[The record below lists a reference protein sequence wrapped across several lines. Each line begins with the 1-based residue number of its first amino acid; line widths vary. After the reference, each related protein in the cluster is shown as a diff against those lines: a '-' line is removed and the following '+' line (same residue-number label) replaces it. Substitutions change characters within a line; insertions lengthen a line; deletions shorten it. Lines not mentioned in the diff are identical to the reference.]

1 MKISL
6 ILLEVS
12 AIRKLK
18 YLSQK
23 NSITLNHNIPLAE
36 KLRPKTLDDVLGQEH
51 LTGEK
56 GTIRKMIE
64 NNTLNSLILWGPPG
78 TGKTTLA
85 EIISE
90 KSGRKFYKLSAVSS
104 GVKDVRDVIDDAK
117 KQNLFSGKSPI
128 LFIDEIHRFNKSQ
141 QDSLLHAV
149 EKGWI
154 VLIGATTENPSFEVV
169 SALLSRSQ
177 VYILKALSYDKL
189 EELIDIASER
199 YNKDEGTDFKIIEKE
214 AFIQYSGGDGR
225 KLINAVELVLNQYK
239 NSDIREIT
247 SANVLEVLQ
256 ETMALYDKNGEQ
268 HYDIISAFIKS
279 MRGGDPNGAV
289 YWLARMIAG
298 GEDIKFIA
306 RRMLILAAEDI
317 GLANPNALVMANNC
331 FQAVNVIGNPESRII
346 LSETAVYLAVS
357 PKSNSTYMAINE
369 ALALVKQT
377 GNLPVP
383 LHLRNAPTKLMK
395 DLDYG
400 KEYKYAHSY
409 EGNFVEQD
417 FLPEE
422 IKNAK
427 LYQPGKNSTE
437 KKIYEE
443 LKKKWGN
450 KY

>member
-1 MKISL
+1 M
-6 ILLEVS
+6 
-12 AIRKLK
+12 
-18 YLSQK
+18 
-23 NSITLNHNIPLAE
+23 NHNTPLAE
-36 KLRPKTLDDVLGQEH
+36 RLRPKTLDEVLGQEH

-56 GTIRKMIE
+56 GTIRKMLE
-64 NNTLNSLILWGPPG
+64 NDALNSLILWGPPG

-90 KSGRKFYKLSAVSS
+90 KSGRKFFKLSAVSS
-104 GVKDVRDVIDDAK
+104 GVKDVRDVIEDAK

-149 EKGWI
+149 EKGWV

-177 VYILKALSYDKL
+177 VYILKALSHEKL

-199 YNKDEGTDFKIIEKE
+199 FNKDERTDFKIKEKE

-225 KLINAVELVLNQYK
+225 KLINSVELVLNQFK
-239 NSDIREIT
+239 NSDNKEI
-247 SANVLEVLQ
+247 SNDDVMSVLQ

-279 MRGGDPNGAV
+279 MRGSDPNGAV

-306 RRMLILAAEDI
+306 RRMLILASEDI
-317 GLANPNALVMANNC
+317 GLANPNALVIANSC
-331 FQAVNVIGNPESRII
+331 FQAINVIGNPEARIL
-346 LSETAVYLAVS
+346 LSETAIYLAVS
-357 PKSNSTYMAINE
+357 PKSNSAYAAINE
-369 ALALVKQT
+369 ALAFVKKT

-400 KEYKYAHSY
+400 KEYKYAHSF
-409 EGNFVEQD
+409 EGNFVDQD
-417 FLPEE
+417 FLPQE
-422 IKNAK
+422 INDAKFYEPGNNA
-427 LYQPGKNSTE
+427 TE
-437 KKIYEE
+437 KKIYDE
-443 LKKKWGN
+443 LKKKWNN

>member
-1 MKISL
+1 L
-6 ILLEVS
+6 
-12 AIRKLK
+12 
-18 YLSQK
+18 
-23 NSITLNHNIPLAE
+23 NSNSPLAE
-36 KLRPKTLDDVLGQEH
+36 KLRPKTLDQVLGQEH
-51 LTGEK
+51 LTGEN
-56 GTIRKMIE
+56 GPIRKMLE
-64 NNTLNSLILWGPPG
+64 NDTLNSLIFWGPPG

-90 KSGRKFYKLSAVSS
+90 TSGRKFYKLSAVSS
-104 GVKDVRDVIDDAK
+104 GVKDVRDVITEAK

-149 EKGWI
+149 EKGWV
-154 VLIGATTENPSFEVV
+154 VLMGATTENPSFEVV

-177 VYILKALSYDKL
+177 VYVLKALPYEKL
-189 EELIDIASER
+189 EELIEISLNQ
-199 YNKDEGTDFKIIEKE
+199 YNQEANTNFSIKDHE
-214 AFIQYSGGDGR
+214 ALIQYSGGDAR
-225 KLINAVELVLNQYK
+225 KLINAVENVLNQFK
-239 NSDIREIT
+239 NSDKKEID
-247 SANVLEVLQ
+247 NQDVLSVLQ

-279 MRGGDPNGAV
+279 MRGSDPNATV
-289 YWLARMIAG
+289 YWLARMLVG

-306 RRMLILAAEDI
+306 RRMVILAAEDI
-317 GLANPNALVMANNC
+317 GLANPNALIMANNC
-331 FQAVNVIGNPESRII
+331 FQAINVIGNPEARII

-357 PKSNSTYMAINE
+357 PKSNSTYVAIND
-369 ALALVKQT
+369 AIAHVKKT

-400 KEYKYAHSY
+400 KNYGYAHSH
-409 EGNFVEQD
+409 EGNFVDLE

-422 IKNAK
+422 IKGNQF
-427 LYQPGKNSTE
+427 YVPGKNSTE
-437 KKIYEE
+437 NKIAEQ
-443 LKKKWGN
+443 LKKKWKD

>member
-1 MKISL
+1 M
-6 ILLEVS
+6 
-12 AIRKLK
+12 
-18 YLSQK
+18 
-23 NSITLNHNIPLAE
+23 PLAE
-36 KLRPKTLDDVLGQEH
+36 QLRPKTLDEVLGQEH
-51 LTGEK
+51 LTGK
-56 GTIRKMIE
+56 TGTIRKMLE
-64 NNTLNSLILWGPPG
+64 NDSLNSLIFWGPPG

-90 KSGRKFYKLSAVSS
+90 NSGRKFFKLSAVSS
-104 GVKDVRDVIDDAK
+104 GVKDVRDVIEESK
-117 KQNLFSGKSPI
+117 KHNLFSGKSPI

-177 VYILKALSYDKL
+177 VYVLKSLSYEKL
-189 EELIDIASER
+189 EELAEIALAKFNE
-199 YNKDEGTDFKIIEKE
+199 NEKTDFRLKDKA
-214 AFIQYSGGDGR
+214 AFIQYSGGDAR
-225 KLINAVELVLNQYK
+225 KLINSVELVLNQFK
-239 NSDIREIT
+239 NSKKKEI
-247 SANVLEVLQ
+247 SNEDVMSVLQ
-256 ETMALYDKNGEQ
+256 ETLALYDKNGEQ

-279 MRGGDPNGAV
+279 MRGSDPNAAV
-289 YWLARMIAG
+289 YWLARMLAG

-317 GLANPNALVMANNC
+317 GLANPNALIIANNC
-331 FQAVNVIGNPESRII
+331 FQAINVIGNPEARII

-357 PKSNSTYMAINE
+357 PKSNSTYTAINE
-369 ALALVKQT
+369 AMAFVKRT

-395 DLDYG
+395 DMDYG
-400 KEYKYAHSY
+400 KDYQYAHSH
-409 EGNFVEQD
+409 EGNFVDLE

-422 IKNAK
+422 IRGQKF
-427 LYQPGKNSTE
+427 YDPGNNSTE
-437 KKIYEE
+437 KKIREE
-443 LKKKWGN
+443 LEKKWKG

>member
-1 MKISL
+1 MN
-6 ILLEVS
+6 
-12 AIRKLK
+12 
-18 YLSQK
+18 Q
-23 NSITLNHNIPLAE
+23 NIPLAE
-36 KLRPKTLDDVLGQEH
+36 KLRPKNLSEVLGQEH

-64 NNTLNSLILWGPPG
+64 NDTLNSLIFWGPPG

-90 KSGRKFYKLSAVSS
+90 QSGRKFYKLSAVSS

-117 KQNLFSGKSPI
+117 KQNLFSGKPPI

-177 VYILKALSYDKL
+177 VYVLKALSYEKL
-189 EELIDIASER
+189 EELVDIASAR
-199 YNKDEGTDFKIIEKE
+199 YNKEEGTDFKILEKE
-214 AFIQYSGGDGR
+214 AFIQYSGGDAR
-225 KLINAVELVLNQYK
+225 KLINSVELVLNQYK
-239 NSDIREIT
+239 NSKVEEIIN
-247 SANVLEVLQ
+247 ADVLEVLQ

-279 MRGGDPNGAV
+279 MRGSDPNGAV

-306 RRMLILAAEDI
+306 RRMLILAAEDV
-317 GLANPNALVMANNC
+317 GLANPNALVIANNC
-331 FQAVNVIGNPESRII
+331 FQAVNVIGNPEARII

-357 PKSNSTYMAINE
+357 PKSNSAYMAIND

-409 EGNFVEQD
+409 EGNFVDQD

-422 IKNAK
+422 IKNIK
-427 LYQPGKNSTE
+427 LYEPGNNSTE

-443 LKKKWGN
+443 LKKKWN
-450 KY
+450 HKY

>member
-1 MKISL
+1 MN
-6 ILLEVS
+6 
-12 AIRKLK
+12 
-18 YLSQK
+18 Q
-23 NSITLNHNIPLAE
+23 NIPLAE
-36 KLRPKTLDDVLGQEH
+36 KLRPKTLTDVLGQEH

-64 NNTLNSLILWGPPG
+64 NNTLNSLIFWGPPG

-90 KSGRKFYKLSAVSS
+90 QSGRKFYKLSAVSS
-104 GVKDVRDVIDDAK
+104 GVKDVRDVIEDAK

-177 VYILKALSYDKL
+177 VYVLKALSYEKL

-199 YNKDEGTDFKIIEKE
+199 YNKDEGTQFKILEKE
-214 AFIQYSGGDGR
+214 AFIQYSGGDAR
-225 KLINAVELVLNQYK
+225 KLINSVELVLNQYK
-239 NSDIREIT
+239 NSDTVEIIN
-247 SANVLEVLQ
+247 SDVLEVLQ

-279 MRGGDPNGAV
+279 MRGSDPNGAV

-331 FQAVNVIGNPESRII
+331 FQAVNVIGNPEARII

-357 PKSNSTYMAINE
+357 PKSNSAYMAINE

-400 KEYKYAHSY
+400 KEYKYSHSY

-417 FLPEE
+417 FLPQE
-422 IKNAK
+422 IKDVK
-427 LYQPGKNSTE
+427 LYEPGNNSTE

-443 LKKKWGN
+443 LKKKWNN

>member
-1 MKISL
+1 MN
-6 ILLEVS
+6 
-12 AIRKLK
+12 
-18 YLSQK
+18 Q
-23 NSITLNHNIPLAE
+23 NIPLAE

-56 GTIRKMIE
+56 GTIRKMLE
-64 NNTLNSLILWGPPG
+64 NNSLNSLIFWGPPG

-104 GVKDVRDVIDDAK
+104 GVKDVRDVIEDAK

-177 VYILKALSYDKL
+177 VYVLKALSYEKL
-189 EELIDIASER
+189 EELIDTASER
-199 YNKDEGTDFKIIEKE
+199 YNLDEKTSFKITEKE
-214 AFIQYSGGDGR
+214 AFIQYSGGDAR
-225 KLINAVELVLNQYK
+225 KLINSLELVLNQYK
-239 NSDIREIT
+239 NSRKSEIK
-247 SANVLEVLQ
+247 NEDVLEVLQ

-279 MRGGDPNGAV
+279 MRGSDPNGTV

-306 RRMLILAAEDI
+306 RRMLILASEDI
-317 GLANPNALVMANNC
+317 GLANPNALVIANNC
-331 FQAVNVIGNPESRII
+331 FQAVNVIGNPEARII

-369 ALALVKQT
+369 ALALVKRT

-409 EGNFVEQD
+409 EGNFVDQS

-422 IKNAK
+422 IKEVK
-427 LYQPGKNSTE
+427 LYEPGNNATE

-443 LKKKWGN
+443 LKKKWNN

>member
-1 MKISL
+1 M
-6 ILLEVS
+6 
-12 AIRKLK
+12 
-18 YLSQK
+18 
-23 NSITLNHNIPLAE
+23 
-36 KLRPKTLDDVLGQEH
+36 RPRNLDEVLGQEH
-51 LTGEK
+51 LTGK
-56 GTIRKMIE
+56 TGTIRKMLE
-64 NNTLNSLILWGPPG
+64 NDTLNSLILWGPPG

-90 KSGRKFYKLSAVSS
+90 KSGRKFFKLSAVSS
-104 GVKDVRDVIDDAK
+104 GVKDVREVIEDAK

-177 VYILKALSYDKL
+177 VYVLKSLSFEKL
-189 EELIDIASER
+189 EELAEITLKN
-199 YNKDEGTDFKIIEKE
+199 YNEAEQTQFKIKDKQ
-214 AFIQYSGGDGR
+214 AFIQYSGGDAR
-225 KLINAVELVLNQYK
+225 KLINSIEIVLNQFK
-239 NSDIREIT
+239 NSDKKEIE
-247 SANVLEVLQ
+247 NQDVLDVLQ

-279 MRGGDPNGAV
+279 MRGSDPNGAV
-289 YWLARMIAG
+289 YWLARMLVG

-306 RRMLILAAEDI
+306 RRMLILASEDI
-317 GLANPNALVMANNC
+317 GLANPNALIIANNC
-331 FQAVNVIGNPESRII
+331 FQAINIIGNPEARII

-369 ALALVKQT
+369 AMSFVKKT

-400 KEYKYAHSY
+400 KDYGYAHSHA
-409 EGNFVEQD
+409 GNFVDLE
-417 FLPEE
+417 FLPDD
-422 IKNAK
+422 IKGTK
-427 LYQPGKNSTE
+427 FYEPGKNTTE
-437 KKIYEE
+437 NKIAEE
-443 LKKKWGN
+443 LKKKWKG

>member
-1 MKISL
+1 MS
-6 ILLEVS
+6 S
-12 AIRKLK
+12 
-18 YLSQK
+18 
-23 NSITLNHNIPLAE
+23 NTPLAE
-36 KLRPKTLDDVLGQEH
+36 ILRPKTLDEVLGQEH
-51 LTGEK
+51 LTGK
-56 GTIRKMIE
+56 NGTIRKMLE
-64 NNTLNSLILWGPPG
+64 NDTLNSLIFWGPPG

-85 EIISE
+85 EIVSE

-104 GVKDVRDVIDDAK
+104 GVKDVRDVIEEAK

-177 VYILKALSYDKL
+177 VYILKSLSYEKL
-189 EELIDIASER
+189 DELAELSLKK
-199 YNKDEGTDFKIIEKE
+199 YNEKENTEFKIKDKE
-214 AFIQYSGGDGR
+214 AFIQYSGGDAR
-225 KLINAVELVLNQYK
+225 KLINSVENVLNNFK
-239 NSDIREIT
+239 NSKKKEI
-247 SANVLEVLQ
+247 SNEDVLEVLQ

-279 MRGGDPNGAV
+279 MRGSDPNGAV
-289 YWLARMIAG
+289 YWLARMLVG

-317 GLANPNALVMANNC
+317 GLANPNALTVANNC
-331 FQAVNVIGNPESRII
+331 FQAINVIGNPEARII

-357 PKSNSTYMAINE
+357 PKSNSTYVAIND
-369 ALALVKQT
+369 AIAKVKQT

-395 DLDYG
+395 DLNYG
-400 KEYKYAHSY
+400 KDYAYAHSH
-409 EGNFVEQD
+409 EGNFVDQE

-422 IKNAK
+422 ISGIKF
-427 LYQPGKNSTE
+427 YEPGNNSTE
-437 KKIYEE
+437 NKIREE
-443 LKKKWGN
+443 LKRKWKD

>member
-1 MKISL
+1 MA
-6 ILLEVS
+6 E
-12 AIRKLK
+12 
-18 YLSQK
+18 YSQ
-23 NSITLNHNIPLAE
+23 NTPLAE
-36 KLRPKTLDDVLGQEH
+36 KMRPKTLDEVLGQDH
-51 LTGEK
+51 LTGK
-56 GTIRKMIE
+56 TGTIRKMLE
-64 NNTLNSLILWGPPG
+64 NDSLNSLILWGPPG

-104 GVKDVRDVIDDAK
+104 GVKDVRDVIEEAK

-177 VYILKALSYDKL
+177 VYILKSLTFEKL
-189 EELIDIASER
+189 EELAEISFQKFNEE
-199 YNKDEGTDFKIIEKE
+199 NKTNFKISDTQ
-214 AFIQYSGGDGR
+214 AFIQYSGGDAR
-225 KLINAVELVLNQYK
+225 KLINSVEIVLSQFK
-239 NSDIREIT
+239 NSEKTAISNED
-247 SANVLEVLQ
+247 VLSVLQ

-279 MRGGDPNGAV
+279 MRGSDPNGAV
-289 YWLARMIAG
+289 YWLARMLVG

-306 RRMLILAAEDI
+306 RRMVILAAEDI
-317 GLANPNALVMANNC
+317 GLANPNALIMANTC

-357 PKSNSTYMAINE
+357 PKSNSTYLAINE
-369 ALALVKQT
+369 AMAFVKKT
-377 GNLPVP
+377 GNLTVP

-400 KEYKYAHSY
+400 KDYDYAHSH
-409 EGNFVEQD
+409 EGNFVDLE

-422 IKNAK
+422 IKGTKFYN
-427 LYQPGKNSTE
+427 PGKNTTE
-437 KKIYEE
+437 NKIADEL
-443 LKKKWGN
+443 LKKWKG

>member
-1 MKISL
+1 MN
-6 ILLEVS
+6 
-12 AIRKLK
+12 
-18 YLSQK
+18 Q
-23 NSITLNHNIPLAE
+23 NIPLAE
-36 KLRPKTLDDVLGQEH
+36 KLRPKTLNDVLGQEH
-51 LTGEK
+51 LTGDK

-64 NNTLNSLILWGPPG
+64 NNTLNSLIFWGPPG

-85 EIISE
+85 EIVSE
-90 KSGRKFYKLSAVSS
+90 QSGRKFYKLSAVSS
-104 GVKDVRDVIDDAK
+104 GVKEVRDVIEDAK

-177 VYILKALSYDKL
+177 VYILKALSYEKL

-199 YNKDEGTDFKIIEKE
+199 YNKDEGTDFTILEKE
-214 AFIQYSGGDGR
+214 AFIQYSGGDAR
-225 KLINAVELVLNQYK
+225 KLINSVELVLNQFK
-239 NSDIREIT
+239 NSDTKEILN
-247 SANVLEVLQ
+247 SDVLEVLQ

-306 RRMLILAAEDI
+306 RRMLILAAEDV
-317 GLANPNALVMANNC
+317 GLANPNALVVANNC
-331 FQAVNVIGNPESRII
+331 FQAINVIGNPEARII

-357 PKSNSTYMAINE
+357 PKSNSAYMAINE

-422 IKNAK
+422 IRNVK
-427 LYQPGKNSTE
+427 LYEPGNNSTE

-443 LKKKWGN
+443 LKKKWNN

>member
-1 MKISL
+1 M
-6 ILLEVS
+6 
-12 AIRKLK
+12 
-18 YLSQK
+18 
-23 NSITLNHNIPLAE
+23 NSNSPLAE
-36 KLRPKTLDDVLGQEH
+36 KMRPKTLEEVLGQEH
-51 LTGEK
+51 LTGK
-56 GTIRKMIE
+56 NGTIRKMLE
-64 NNTLNSLILWGPPG
+64 NDTINSLILWGPPG

-90 KSGRKFYKLSAVSS
+90 KSGRKFFKLSAVSS
-104 GVKDVRDVIDDAK
+104 GVKDVREVIEDAK

-177 VYILKALSYDKL
+177 VYVLKSLSFEKL
-189 EELIDIASER
+189 EELAEITLR
-199 YNKDEGTDFKIIEKE
+199 KYNEAEQTDFKIKEKE
-214 AFIQYSGGDGR
+214 AFIQYSGGDAR
-225 KLINAVELVLNQYK
+225 KLINSVENVLNNFK
-239 NSDIREIT
+239 NSEKKEI
-247 SANVLEVLQ
+247 SNQDVLDVLQ

-279 MRGGDPNGAV
+279 MRGSDPNAAV
-289 YWLARMIAG
+289 YWLARMLVG

-317 GLANPNALVMANNC
+317 GLANPNALVIANNC
-331 FQAVNVIGNPESRII
+331 FQAVNIIGNPESRII

-357 PKSNSTYMAINE
+357 PKSNSTYVAINE
-369 ALALVKQT
+369 AMANVKLT

-400 KEYKYAHSY
+400 KNYGYAHSH
-409 EGNFVEQD
+409 EGNFVDQE

-422 IKNAK
+422 IKATQFYK
-427 LYQPGKNSTE
+427 PGNNTTE
-437 KKIYEE
+437 KKIAEE
-443 LKKKWGN
+443 LRKKWKS

>member
-1 MKISL
+1 MN
-6 ILLEVS
+6 
-12 AIRKLK
+12 
-18 YLSQK
+18 Q
-23 NSITLNHNIPLAE
+23 NIPLAE
-36 KLRPKTLDDVLGQEH
+36 RLRPKNLDEVLGQEH

-64 NNTLNSLILWGPPG
+64 SDTLNSLIFWGPPG

-90 KSGRKFYKLSAVSS
+90 KSGRKFFKLSAVSS
-104 GVKDVRDVIDDAK
+104 GVKDVRDVIEEAK

-154 VLIGATTENPSFEVV
+154 ILIGATTENPSFEVV

-177 VYILKALSYDKL
+177 VYVLKAISYEKL
-189 EELIDIASER
+189 EELIDIAVNR
-199 YNKDEGTDFKIIEKE
+199 YNLDENADFIVKEKE
-214 AFIQYSGGDGR
+214 ALIQYSGGDAR
-225 KLINAVELVLNQYK
+225 KLINSVELVLNQFK
-239 NSDIREIT
+239 NSGNKEI
-247 SANVLEVLQ
+247 SNADVLAVLQ

-279 MRGGDPNGAV
+279 MRGSDPNGAV

-317 GLANPNALVMANNC
+317 GLANPNALVIANNC
-331 FQAVNVIGNPESRII
+331 FQAVNVIGNPEARII

-369 ALALVKQT
+369 ALALVKKT

-400 KEYKYAHSY
+400 KDYKYAHSY
-409 EGNFVEQD
+409 EGSFVDQD

-422 IKNAK
+422 IKDVK
-427 LYQPGKNSTE
+427 LYEPGNNATE
-437 KKIYEE
+437 KKIYDE
-443 LKKKWGN
+443 LKKKWNN

>member
-1 MKISL
+1 MS
-6 ILLEVS
+6 S
-12 AIRKLK
+12 
-18 YLSQK
+18 
-23 NSITLNHNIPLAE
+23 NTPLAE
-36 KLRPKTLDDVLGQEH
+36 ILRPKTLDEVLGQEH
-51 LTGEK
+51 LTGK
-56 GTIRKMIE
+56 NGTIRKMLE
-64 NNTLNSLILWGPPG
+64 NDTLNSLIFWGPPG

-85 EIISE
+85 EIVSE

-104 GVKDVRDVIDDAK
+104 GVKDVRDVIEEAK

-177 VYILKALSYDKL
+177 VYVLKSLSYEKL
-189 EELIDIASER
+189 EELAEIAFKK
-199 YNKDEGTDFKIIEKE
+199 YNEKEDTDFKLKDKE
-214 AFIQYSGGDGR
+214 AFIQYSGGDAR
-225 KLINAVELVLNQYK
+225 KLINSVENVLNNFK
-239 NSDIREIT
+239 NSKKQEI
-247 SANVLEVLQ
+247 SNEDVLEVLQ

-279 MRGGDPNGAV
+279 MRGSDPNGAV
-289 YWLARMIAG
+289 YWLARMLAG

-306 RRMLILAAEDI
+306 RRMLILASEDI

-331 FQAVNVIGNPESRII
+331 FQAVNVIGNPEARII

-357 PKSNSTYMAINE
+357 PKSNSTYLAINE
-369 ALALVKQT
+369 AMAMVKKT

-400 KEYKYAHSY
+400 KDYQYAHAH
-409 EGNFVEQD
+409 EGNFIDLE

-422 IKNAK
+422 ISGTQF
-427 LYQPGKNSTE
+427 YEPGNNSTE
-437 KKIYEE
+437 NKIAEQ
-443 LKKKWGN
+443 LRKKWKD